1 MKIKLLFFLFCFIF
15 AVSNAN
21 AYVGLGPLM
30 PVIGGVITFVLIIVV
45 AFFGLIAFP
54 VKKLINYRRNKKNK
68 INKEK
73 SENKF

>member
-1 MKIKLLFFLFCFIF
+1 MKIKLFFFLFCFIF
-15 AVSNAN
+15 TVSNAN
-21 AYVGLGPLM
+21 AYVGLGPLI
-30 PVIGGVITFVLIIVV
+30 PVIGGAITFVLIIVV

-54 VKKLINYRRNKKNK
+54 IKKLINYRKNKKNK

>member
-1 MKIKLLFFLFCFIF
+1 MKIKLFFFFVCFF
-15 AVSNAN
+15 FTVSNAN
-21 AYVGLGPLM
+21 AYVGLGPLI

-54 VKKLINYRRNKKNK
+54 IKKLINYRKNKKNK

>member
-1 MKIKLLFFLFCFIF
+1 
-15 AVSNAN
+15 
-21 AYVGLGPLM
+21 LGPLI

-54 VKKLINYRRNKKNK
+54 IKKLINYRKNKKNK
-68 INKEK
+68 IYKEK

>member
-1 MKIKLLFFLFCFIF
+1 MKIKLFFFLFCFIF
-15 AVSNAN
+15 AASNAN
-21 AYVGLGPLM
+21 AYVGLGPLI

-54 VKKLINYRRNKKNK
+54 IKKFINYRKNKKNK

-73 SENKF
+73 SKNKF

>member
-1 MKIKLLFFLFCFIF
+1 MKLKLFFFLFCFIF
-15 AVSNAN
+15 AASNAK
-21 AYVGLGPLM
+21 AYVGLGPLI

-54 VKKLINYRRNKKNK
+54 IKKLINYRKNKKNK

>member
-1 MKIKLLFFLFCFIF
+1 MKLKLFFFLFCFIF
-15 AVSNAN
+15 AASNAN
-21 AYVGLGPLM
+21 AYVGLGPLI

-54 VKKLINYRRNKKNK
+54 IKKLINYRNKKNK